1 MRRMGLKILH
11 LHVKKKYFDQI
22 KSGKKKIEYRR
33 ATPYWKKRLVIGT
46 EYDLIMVYCGYPRKG
61 DSSKTLLY
69 RYQGYYHESNFV
81 HEEFG
86 EKPVNVFCIR
96 LQEK

>member
-1 MRRMGLKILH
+1 MGMRILH

-33 ATPYWKKRLVIGT
+33 DTPYWKKRLVFDR
-46 EYDLIMVYCGYPRKG
+46 EYNLIMVYCGYPRKG
-61 DSSKTLLY
+61 DSSRTLLF
-69 RYQGYYHESNFV
+69 RYGGYYHAHGLV

-86 EKPVNVFCIR
+86 DKPVAVFCIPLR
-96 LQEK
+96 NDA